1 LLKLKHLFSS
11 NFERLSR
18 TIERFYLSFG
28 FIVAL
33 FFVTSYL
40 TTADLDRTTFKNIL
54 KIEFAIVFGIF
65 ICVLSKILY
74 EKYFKDK
81 FNNVLFDFITLFF
94 VAIPYA
100 LIHICDRKNFLMLC
114 VYGVIISGLIFILY
128 FSGIGPMAN
137 MSKIFSYF
145 SKCISFN
152 FFVCTIISIGIF
164 VCVFAF
170 ESLIYKFKDSYKVYV
185 VLGEF
190 IWIVLFGVMFLST
203 VPKLDQKIT
212 TPKIF
217 KIIVY
222 KIMLPVYLLLLSI
235 LYIYFVKI
243 LFTLTFPSGQIN
255 WFVSFVSIFFVFFTF
270 SLSQYRNEYKALNL
284 FLKFGGLVV
293 VPTIAMQFVAIYI
306 RVSNYGLTTLRYSS
320 IILNIFVLTFIIMFL
335 ISGEMSLRRALLV
348 LSGFV
353 LFSTVTPF
361 NVFDVPMVEQS
372 YRLKKLL
379 SNNNMLVNNCIVHN
393 SNIVLEEKDKII
405 ESYRYVKNNFEYSNY
420 NPKFLNKDLIN
431 KSEKDI
437 FGFEKTYGY
446 RSNDYYHSTV
456 SFTYDYRHIDISGY
470 SKLYNISNKDL
481 KIEDNKIL
489 ISKNNEKYII
499 EGLYDYLKNMHSEYK
514 KLGENKVTN
523 KKLEYEFGNKK
534 IILSNVKMY
543 LNEKNKF
550 GIDLYAGCYLLESA

>member
-1 LLKLKHLFSS
+1 
-11 NFERLSR
+11 
-18 TIERFYLSFG
+18 
-28 FIVAL
+28 
-33 FFVTSYL
+33 
-40 TTADLDRTTFKNIL
+40 
-54 KIEFAIVFGIF
+54 
-65 ICVLSKILY
+65 
-74 EKYFKDK
+74 
-81 FNNVLFDFITLFF
+81 
-94 VAIPYA
+94 
-100 LIHICDRKNFLMLC
+100 
-114 VYGVIISGLIFILY
+114 
-128 FSGIGPMAN
+128 
-137 MSKIFSYF
+137 
-145 SKCISFN
+145 
-152 FFVCTIISIGIF
+152 
-164 VCVFAF
+164 
-170 ESLIYKFKDSYKVYV
+170 YV

>member
-1 LLKLKHLFSS
+1 MLKLKHLFSS